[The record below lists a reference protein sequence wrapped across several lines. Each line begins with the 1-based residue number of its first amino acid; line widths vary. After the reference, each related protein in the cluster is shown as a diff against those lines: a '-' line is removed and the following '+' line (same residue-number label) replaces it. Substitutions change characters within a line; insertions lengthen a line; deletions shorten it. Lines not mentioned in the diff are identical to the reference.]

1 MKLLWLKEIIGDAY
15 TEDMDAAACQAIGK
29 DFVAR
34 ADFNAKNTRVKELE
48 AQVGQLEE
56 AAKGHAKQLEEAAKG
71 HAKQL
76 EELKKSAGDNEELT
90 RKIGELEQQN
100 KADKAAYE
108 KELATIRL
116 TAAVDAELTAAGAK
130 NNTAVRALLADY
142 LKDAKIEDGKV
153 VAKVNNESITLAAKI
168 EAMKKD
174 ANTDFLFGSTGAKLT
189 GWKPGDPDTGR
200 KPGEGKKPSEMS
212 YSELAAFLAENPD
225 AKLE

>member
-56 AAKGHAKQLEEAAKG
+56 AAKGHAKQLD
-71 HAKQL
+71 
-76 EELKKSAGDNEELT
+76 ELKKSAGDNEELT

-100 KADKAAYE
+100 KADKAAFE
-108 KELATIRL
+108 KELANIRL
-116 TAAVDAELTAAGAK
+116 TSAVDAELTAAGAK
-130 NNTAVRALLADY
+130 NNTAVRVLLADY

-174 ANTDFLFGSTGAKLT
+174 AGKLS
-189 GWKPGDPDTGR
+189 GWKPGDPDNGR

-212 YSELAAFLAENPD
+212 YTELAAWMAENPD

>member
-48 AQVGQLEE
+48 AQVG
-56 AAKGHAKQLEEAAKG
+56 QLEEAAKG

-142 LKDAKIEDGKV
+142 LKDAKIED
-153 VAKVNNESITLAAKI
+153 AKI

>member
-1 MKLLWLKEIIGDAY
+1 MKLLWLREIIGDAY

-34 ADFNAKNTRVKELE
+34 ADFNCKNARVKELE

-56 AAKGHAKQLEEAAKG
+56 AAKGHAKQLEG
-71 HAKQL
+71 
-76 EELKKSAGDNEELT
+76 LKKSAGDNEELL

-116 TAAVDAELTAAGAK
+116 TAAVNAELTAAGAK

-174 ANTDFLFGSTGAKLT
+174 ASTDFLFGSGAKLT
-189 GWKPGDPDTGR
+189 GWKPGDSDTGR

>member
-48 AQVGQLEE
+48 AQVG
-56 AAKGHAKQLEEAAKG
+56 QLEEAAKG

-153 VAKVNNESITLAAKI
+153 VATLRERVGNPRIFDFVAVK
-168 EAMKKD
+168 EGYAMGRQELRE
-174 ANTDFLFGSTGAKLT
+174 FLPKADGTVFVFPETLHFALQ
-189 GWKPGDPDTGR
+189 PQ
-200 KPGEGKKPSEMS
+200 
-212 YSELAAFLAENPD
+212 
-225 AKLE
+225 

>member
-56 AAKGHAKQLEEAAKG
+56 
-71 HAKQL
+71 
-76 EELKKSAGDNEELT
+76 LKKSAGDNEELT

-100 KADKAAYE
+100 KADKAAFE
-108 KELATIRL
+108 KELANIRL
-116 TAAVDAELTAAGAK
+116 TSAVDAELTAAGAK

-153 VAKVNNESITLAAKI
+153 VAKINNESITLAAKI

-174 ANTDFLFGSTGAKLT
+174 AATDFLFGNPGGKLS
-189 GWKPGDPDTGR
+189 GWKPGDPDNGR
-200 KPGEGKKPSEMS
+200 KPGEGKKPSEMT
-212 YSELAAFLAENPD
+212 YTELAAWMAENPD

>member
-56 AAKGHAKQLEEAAKG
+56 
-71 HAKQL
+71 
-76 EELKKSAGDNEELT
+76 LKKSAGDNEELT

-108 KELATIRL
+108 KELATIQL